1 MTRTVLDGFGLRA
14 LLWSVFCLAALAV
27 AGPAA
32 AQTSIVSKIDE
43 TKHAGEFVVPVNKSQ
58 ILRVDVPFAD
68 LLVGNPEI
76 ADVLALTDR
85 SIYVLGKS
93 VGSTS
98 LTVYGRNKSLL
109 AVMDLVVRPDIEG
122 LKARLFDLMPDERIE
137 VRSVN
142 GSVVLSGLVSS
153 SAALS
158 QALAVADR
166 YAPALVTNLMSVKG
180 SQQVLLKVRFAE
192 MSRSVEKQLG
202 IASSIIGDDFSVLTG
217 FIDPTAF
224 ANVTGVFDVGDTTF
238 NLALDALETKGLIK
252 TLAEP
257 NLIALSGDTASFLA
271 GGEFPVPV
279 AQDSGDDTDSTT
291 ITVEFKEFG
300 VSLAFTPTVLG
311 DGLINLAVAPEVSSI
326 DPTNAV
332 VVSGFNIPGLRVRR
346 ANTTV
351 ELRDG
356 QAFAIA
362 GLLQSDFQDTV
373 DQFPVLGDIPIL
385 GALLRSSEFQRNETE
400 LVIIVEPHLVKP
412 APAGTLAA
420 PTDNFVPPSEI
431 DLWLFGRVESPD
443 SSGFQPNVFGAEALG
458 VQSAGGIEG
467 DYGHII
473 K

>member
-1 MTRTVLDGFGLRA
+1 MTRTVLDSFGLRA
-14 LLWSVFCLAALAV
+14 LLWSVFCLVALAV
-27 AGPAA
+27 AGQAA

-58 ILRVDVPFAD
+58 VLRVDVPFAD

-109 AVMDLVVRPDIEG
+109 AVMDLVVGPDIEG
-122 LKARLFDLMPDERIE
+122 LKARLFELMPDERIE

-142 GSVVLSGLVSS
+142 GS
-153 SAALS
+153 
-158 QALAVADR
+158 LAVADR
-166 YAPALVTNLMSVKG
+166 YAPELVTNLMSVKG

-279 AQDSGDDTDSTT
+279 AQDSGEDTDSAT

-311 DGLINLAVAPEVSSI
+311 DGLINLTVAPEVSAI

-332 VVSGFNIPGLRVRR
+332 VVSGFSIPGLRVRR

-362 GLLQSDFQDTV
+362 GLLQSNFRDTV
-373 DQFPVLGDIPIL
+373 DQFPVLADIPII
-385 GALLRSSEFQRNETE
+385 GALLRSSEFQRDESE

-412 APAGTLAA
+412 VPAGTLAA

-443 SSGFQPNVFGAEALG
+443 SGGFQPNVFGAEALG